1 MLGINFL
8 CYTAPMFQK
17 LLVAMCFVF
26 AGWWLYPGHTS
37 AQQIDAQ
44 KFQSRAGSVIILD
57 EDGSELATK
66 NADTVRPIASLTKLM
81 TAMVLLDNGLD
92 FSKTI
97 TYNPKKHYAYKN
109 YMNIKR
115 NEVFRAEDL
124 WFGML
129 VGSLNIETRMLIDA
143 IGVPE
148 PTFIDKMNIKA
159 SVLGLE
165 HTKFFNV
172 TGLSADLVKGQKY
185 ENVSTARETAALF
198 QEALKYP
205 QIAGALAL
213 PAYHFEEV
221 VDKDKKK
228 EHYFHHTNKMMQ
240 EALPYRIVASKTGYT
255 EEAGACFILLTTSRA
270 GNRLIVSLGDP
281 NYLQR
286 FTEPKRLAEWALMR
300 KWVQAAAR

>member
-1 MLGINFL
+1 
-8 CYTAPMFQK
+8 
-17 LLVAMCFVF
+17 MCFVV
-26 AGWWLYPGHTS
+26 AGWWLYPGHTA

-57 EDGSELATK
+57 VDGSELAVK

-92 FSKTI
+92 FSKTV
-97 TYNPKKHYAYKN
+97 TYDPKKHYAYKN

-185 ENVSTARETAALF
+185 ENVSTAREMAALF

-205 QIAGALAL
+205 QIAGALSL
-213 PAYHFEEV
+213 PAYRFEEV

-255 EEAGACFILLTTSRA
+255 EEAGACFVMLTTSRA
-270 GNRLIVSLGDP
+270 GNHIIVSLGDP

-300 KWVQAAAR
+300 KWVQAASR